1 MIFFWCFVFLGSLFL
16 LIKSSDH
23 FVDSSLVIGNYLNI
37 PQHIIGITLVALGT
51 SLPELASGIS
61 SVLKGSNEV
70 VLSTVVGSN
79 TSNILLILGITAI
92 VSKKIDINLKEIKR
106 FIPLLVIS
114 VVWLV
119 IACFDGVFGRFDA
132 LVAIGLMVLFIT
144 TCINNDEVDN
154 KASND
159 AITDI
164 TKPIIIFCIS
174 VVFIYFSA
182 VYLIESLQKLSALF
196 GVGEDIIAL
205 SALALGTS
213 LPELA
218 VTINATRKGKH
229 SIAIGNI
236 VGSNIFNSYA
246 IAGIPA
252 LIQPL
257 EVTGNVTQSLPIMA
271 VATLLFLL
279 FIIDGKISRL
289 EGICLATGYML
300 FMIWLFF

>member
-1 MIFFWCFVFLGSLFL
+1 MIFWSLVFLGSLFL
-16 LIKSSDH
+16 LIKASDY
-23 FVDSSLVIGNYLNI
+23 FVDSSLVIGNYLKI

-92 VSKKIDINLKEIKR
+92 VAKKIEINLAELKS
-106 FIPLLVIS
+106 FIPLLVLS
-114 VVWLV
+114 VAWLI
-119 IACFDGVFGRFDA
+119 IACYDGVFGRFDA
-132 LVAIGLMVLFIT
+132 LVAIALMAIFIV
-144 TCINNDEVDN
+144 TCMLNNSDDN
-154 KASND
+154 DTITENKSN
-159 AITDI
+159 I
-164 TKPIIIFCIS
+164 TKQVLIFCASI
-174 VVFIYFSA
+174 VVIYFSA
-182 VYLIESLQKLSALF
+182 VYLIESLQNLSALL
-196 GVGEDIIAL
+196 GIGEDIIAL

-218 VTINATRKGKH
+218 VTINATSKGKH
-229 SIAIGNI
+229 SVAIGNI
-236 VGSNIFNSYA
+236 VGSNIFNSYT

-257 EVTGNVTQSLPIMA
+257 VVTENVTQSLPIMA

-279 FIIDGKISRL
+279 FIIDSKINRL
-289 EGICLATGYML
+289 EGLCLAGGYL
-300 FMIWLFF
+300 IFMIWLFF

>member
-1 MIFFWCFVFLGSLFL
+1 MIFWSLVFLGSLFL
-16 LIKSSDH
+16 LIKSSDY
-23 FVDSSLVIGNYLNI
+23 FVDSSLIIGNYLKI

-61 SVLKGSNEV
+61 SVLKGSSEV

-92 VSKKIDINLKEIKR
+92 VSKKIDINLSEIKR
-106 FIPLLVIS
+106 FIPLLVVS
-114 VVWLV
+114 VVWLI
-119 IACFDGVFGRFDA
+119 IASLDGIFGRFDA
-132 LVAIGLMVLFIT
+132 LVAIGLMVLFVF
-144 TCINNDEVDN
+144 TCMNNNNDNSGTDSA
-154 KASND
+154 ASNN
-159 AITDI
+159 I
-164 TKPIIIFCIS
+164 TKPIIIFCASI
-174 VVFIYFSA
+174 VAIYFSA
-182 VYLIESLQKLSALF
+182 VYLIESLQELSALM
-196 GVGEDIIAL
+196 GIGEDIIAL

-229 SIAIGNI
+229 SVAIGNI

-257 EVTGNVTQSLPIMA
+257 EVTANVTKSLPIMA

-289 EGICLATGYML
+289 EGLCLASGYLL